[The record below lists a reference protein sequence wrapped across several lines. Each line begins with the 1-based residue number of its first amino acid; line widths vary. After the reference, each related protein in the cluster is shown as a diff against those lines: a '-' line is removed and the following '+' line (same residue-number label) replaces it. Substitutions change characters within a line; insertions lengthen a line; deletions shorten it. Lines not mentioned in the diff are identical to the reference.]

1 MGSYCNR
8 LAGSSDLNFDRKV
21 RMKEREKY
29 YKDWNNGIK
38 CQIRVL
44 PIYNKHW
51 IINPIN
57 SILDYGNYFGSRGIT
72 VYPKSC
78 VIEKFPNW
86 IHYMFEGI
94 KQSKTLKVA
103 QIYQHD
109 NNMKLTAII
118 NDKKLISNTN
128 EHLNT
133 IVLYIDQLIYIP
145 TDLKKII
152 FMYLVFDIKLFQ
164 IDWS

>member
-57 SILDYGNYFGSRGIT
+57 SILDYGNY
-72 VYPKSC
+72 
-78 VIEKFPNW
+78 E
-86 IHYMFEGI
+86 
-94 KQSKTLKVA
+94 
-103 QIYQHD
+103 
-109 NNMKLTAII
+109 
-118 NDKKLISNTN
+118 
-128 EHLNT
+128 
-133 IVLYIDQLIYIP
+133 
-145 TDLKKII
+145 
-152 FMYLVFDIKLFQ
+152 
-164 IDWS
+164 